1 MDPIPTYLRQR
12 IVEKVQEGASVPQVA
27 KRFAISATSVRNF
40 VRLAKQGALAPQ
52 PRSGGPSPKLKDPE
66 RQRLVEAVDAQPD
79 ATLQELK
86 QTCQLRVSCATIS
99 RELVK
104 LDRPR
109 KRKVPRAS
117 EQSEA
122 AVQEQRDQWQAD
134 TSEVPAERFVFLDE
148 TGVTT
153 NMTRSYARA
162 PANERVYTDVPQRHY
177 ESLTVLGALRLDHS
191 EQTPTLVY
199 KGGTTAE
206 RMVEYITGPLR
217 ALLHPGD
224 IVVADRL
231 AAHTARRVADKLAE
245 QEVAIW
251 HLPPYSPDLNPIE
264 KLWSKIKTSLRAAQ
278 AKTVGRLGRAL
289 QRALRTITDDDIHDW
304 IEHSNYLVTT

>member
-1 MDPIPTYLRQR
+1 MDPIPTYMRQR
-12 IVEKVQEGASVPQVA
+12 IVEKVHEGASPREVA
-27 KRFAISATSVRNF
+27 KRFAISDTSVRNY
-40 VRLAKQGALAPQ
+40 VRLAKQGSLAPKH
-52 PRSGGPSPKLKDPE
+52 RSGGPPRKLEVAE

-86 QTCQLRVSCATIS
+86 ETCQLRVSCATIS

-134 TSEVPAERFVFLDE
+134 TSEIAAERLVFVDE
-148 TGVTT
+148 TGVAT

-177 ESLTVLGALRLDHS
+177 QSLTVLGCLRLDHS
-191 EQTPTLVY
+191 DEIPTLVY
-199 KGGTTAE
+199 EGGTTAE
-206 RMVEYITGPLR
+206 RMVEYITGPLS
-217 ALLHPGD
+217 AMLHPGD

-231 AAHTARRVADKLAE
+231 AAHTARRVADELAE
-245 QEVAIW
+245 QDVVIW
-251 HLPPYSPDLNPIE
+251 HLPAYSPDLNPIE
-264 KLWSKIKTSLRAAQ
+264 KLWSKIKTSLRAAK
-278 AKTVGRLGRAL
+278 AKTVGRLRRAL
-289 QRALRTITDDDIHDW
+289 QRALKTITDDDIYDW
-304 IEHSNYLVTT
+304 IEHSNYLITT